1 MNLITNDFLK
11 SNLLDFKHCCY
22 DLDYVEHAPV
32 MSTDRLE
39 KPKPAPPTNEP
50 NNNITNNN
58 SHNNNNGS
66 LPRNFS
72 RIAIHQKGGGLK
84 RNASMSDVTTK
95 NSFVAQQQHQP
106 QRHESQAVN
115 GQNHNG
121 SRPASN
127 QIPRTTSMS
136 DMGTPSHGPQATH
149 ESMGHIQVPPH
160 IVKSIVVSVL
170 DKQGVPNPSDQI
182 INKAIE
188 EYYAKNPNGVSG

>member
-1 MNLITNDFLK
+1 
-11 SNLLDFKHCCY
+11 
-22 DLDYVEHAPV
+22 

-39 KPKPAPPTNEP
+39 KPKPAPPTIEP
-50 NNNITNNN
+50 SNNITNNN
-58 SHNNNNGS
+58 SSSINNGS

-84 RNASMSDVTTK
+84 RNASMSDVSTK
-95 NSFVAQQQHQP
+95 NSFVTQQQQQQHQ
-106 QRHESQAVN
+106 QHESQAVN
-115 GQNHNG
+115 GHNHYR
-121 SRPASN
+121 SQPASN

-136 DMGTPSHGPQATH
+136 DMRTPSHGSGPQAAQSH

-188 EYYAKNPNGVSG
+188 EYYAKNPNGVSGIDKDFGL